1 MTERSE
7 GYEQQ
12 AKLLRVDESEA
23 RDTSIVPAKQAQA
36 KQAQAKQVLSELM
49 KEKAYE

>member
-12 AKLLRVDESEA
+12 AKRLRVDESEA
-23 RDTSIVPAKQAQA
+23 RDTSTVPAKQARA
-36 KQAQAKQVLSELM
+36 KRLRVDESE
-49 KEKAYE
+49 AVASR